1 MTGQRLPCFYRLNEK
16 NMRVLIV
23 EDETV
28 AYENLADIIAE
39 IDPSIE
45 IACNTESISQTVA
58 WLQSNPAPDL
68 ILMDI
73 HLSDGSAF
81 TVFRE
86 IEVEIPVIFTTA
98 YDEYAIE
105 AFKVNS
111 IDYLLKPIKVEE
123 LERAFVK
130 FGKLTHAEVVQYLS
144 QMNRLNV
151 PPRRPFK
158 DKILVPYRDR
168 LLPVNMKDISCFYTT
183 NKNTCIYLKNGKNY
197 SYPKTLEQI
206 LTTLDPSDFI
216 RANKQF
222 IISRDSVTNITIWFD
237 NRLLVTLDT
246 EVPERIYISKN
257 RAVEFKAWIIND
269 VR

>member
-1 MTGQRLPCFYRLNEK
+1 
-16 NMRVLIV
+16 MRVLIV

-28 AYENLADIIAE
+28 AYENLVDIIAE
-39 IDPSIE
+39 INPSIE
-45 IACNTESISQTVA
+45 IAGNTESISQTIN
-58 WLQSNPAPDL
+58 WLQNNSAPDL

-81 TVFRE
+81 TIFKNMT
-86 IEVEIPVIFTTA
+86 VEIPIIFTTA

-123 LERAFVK
+123 LEKAFAK
-130 FGKLTHAEVVQYLS
+130 FSKLTHVEVIQYLT
-144 QMNRLNV
+144 QMSRLTMSNRY
-151 PPRRPFK
+151 K

-183 NKNTCIYLKNGKNY
+183 NKNTCIYLKNGENY
-197 SYPKTLEQI
+197 TYSKTLEQI
-206 LTTLDPSDFI
+206 ITTLDPSDFI

-222 IISRDSVTNITIWFD
+222 IIARNSVTNITIWFD

-257 RAVEFKAWIIND
+257 KAAEFKAWIIND
-269 VR
+269 AR